1 MEGVI
6 YRPCGESALLLEFG
20 SEITPQIN
28 AQVRH
33 ACSVIEQKAL
43 QGVLEVVGAYASL
56 LVIYDPLVCSYANL
70 KAELQNLELGMPSSQ
85 EEQVSLVSI
94 PTCYELGLDLE
105 FVSQH
110 THLSPAQIVQKH
122 SGRDYLV
129 YMLGFLPG
137 FAYLGGLDPSL
148 AVPRLA
154 QPRAEVAPGSV
165 GIAHTQTGIYPLKS
179 PGGWQIIGKTPLK
192 LYDPSKN
199 PPVLLQAGDYVRY
212 EPISLEQYQQLEHQI
227 AQGGYAPQRIW
238 MNREDLHV

>member
-20 SEITPQIN
+20 FQITPQIN

-56 LVIYDPLVCSYANL
+56 LVVYDPLVCSYTHL
-70 KAELQNLELGMPSSQ
+70 KAELENLELGMPSSPK
-85 EEQVSLVSI
+85 EQVSLVSI
-94 PTCYELGLDLE
+94 PTCYTLGLDLE
-105 FVSQH
+105 FVSAH
-110 THLSPAQIVQKH
+110 THLSPEEVISKH

-165 GIAHTQTGIYPLKS
+165 GIAHTQTEDLSAQI
-179 PGGWQIIGKTPLK
+179 PGGLANHWQNT
-192 LYDPSKN
+192 
-199 PPVLLQAGDYVRY
+199 A
-212 EPISLEQYQQLEHQI
+212 
-227 AQGGYAPQRIW
+227 
-238 MNREDLHV
+238 